1 MAKVQ
6 TRIWAE
12 QDDLDY
18 LTAVAARRRTSR
30 SQLIASIIGA
40 HVDWL
45 KAPADLSVDAW
56 PTADQT
62 APPDASNPDA

>member
-12 QDDLDY
+12 KDDLDY
-18 LTAVAARRRTSR
+18 LSGEAAKRRQSR

-45 KAPADLSVDAW
+45 KSPSDLSIDSW
-56 PTADQT
+56 PTADMT
-62 APPDASNPDA
+62 APPDQSNPDA

>member
-12 QDDLDY
+12 KADLDY
-18 LTAVAARRRTSR
+18 LSGEAAKRRQSR

-45 KAPADLSVDAW
+45 KQPIKVELSDI
-56 PTADQT
+56 PTADKV
-62 APPDASNPDA
+62 APPDQSNPDA